1 MSKKHHKHNK
11 CNKKHTQASDERF
24 CRSIEIAIAKRADKT
39 DYHDRVIKTLK
50 TAADVAEKAVEV
62 AKNQKRLFEGL
73 SKIAELLLEQADE
86 DIKNLR
92 KLLLITQIALWVA
105 AVPSCAY
112 CIYRLFF

>member
-24 CRSIEIAIAKRADKT
+24 CRS
-39 DYHDRVIKTLK
+39 VIKTLK
-50 TAADVAEKAVEV
+50 TAADVSEKAVEV
-62 AKNQKRLFEGL
+62 AENQKRLFEGL
-73 SKIAELLLEQADE
+73 SKIAELLFEQADE